1 VGGGETTAA
10 ERGDEGED
18 EVPGRPDMVVKPRV
32 CGPASRRRGLC
43 ADRGSAHDEPS
54 EGGGASVVEK
64 SGKI

>member
-1 VGGGETTAA
+1 MGGGEATAA

-18 EVPGRPDMVVKPRV
+18 EVPRRPDMVVKPGV

-43 ADRGSAHDEPS
+43 AELRAQDEPS

-64 SGKI
+64 SGEI